1 MQEESEKLQ
10 NEQKSAAGYSTCVRN
25 FMTIKVCQVCE
36 MAYTKL
42 EEPEK
47 TEHISVSSSNCVAY
61 VEILGSLFMTA
72 MVCGTLLVTTRMWVI
87 ERELEMTF
95 LRGANP

>member
-42 EEPEK
+42 EEREK
-47 TEHISVSSSNCVAY
+47 TEHTSVSSSNCVAY